1 MAGGGRIKAV
11 MKHTLAPAL
20 TLAILALPLMAED
33 SAMVAAAKRA
43 NRLGKKPVSKIV
55 ITNESVKSAGA
66 NAHVT
71 TTQQQKAIV
80 LPPQEQ
86 VKPSAEEVAA
96 KKVAERQ
103 KAEAQASA
111 AKQQAAEQKTAAV
124 RNAAQNVEEEYPD
137 DLDPAQAEKQL
148 QDAHKP
154 PV

>member
-1 MAGGGRIKAV
+1 

-20 TLAILALPLMAED
+20 ALALLALPLLAED
-33 SAMVAAAKRA
+33 SPMVAAAKRA

-55 ITNESVKSAGA
+55 ITNETVKSAGA

-71 TTQQQKAIV
+71 TTQEQKAIV

-86 VKPSAEEVAA
+86 VKPTAEEVAA
-96 KKVAERQ
+96 KAAAEKR

-111 AKQQAAEQKTAAV
+111 AKQQAAGKKTAAT
-124 RNAAQNVEEEYPD
+124 RDAAQNVEEEYPD

-148 QDAHKP
+148 QDAQKP

>member
-1 MAGGGRIKAV
+1 

-20 TLAILALPLMAED
+20 TLALLALPLLAED

-55 ITNESVKSAGA
+55 ITNETVKSSGA

-80 LPPQEQ
+80 LPVQEQ
-86 VKPSAEEVAA
+86 VKPTAEEAAA

-103 KAEAQASA
+103 KAEAQAAA
-111 AKQQAAEQKTAAV
+111 AKQQAAGKKTAAM
-124 RNAAQNVEEEYPD
+124 RDSAQNVEEEYPD

>member
-1 MAGGGRIKAV
+1 
-11 MKHTLAPAL
+11 MKHTLAPMLAL
-20 TLAILALPLMAED
+20 ALLALPLLAED
-33 SAMVAAAKRA
+33 SPMVAAAKRA

-55 ITNESVKSAGA
+55 ITNETVKSAGA

-71 TTQQQKAIV
+71 TTQDQKAIV

-86 VKPSAEEVAA
+86 VKPTAEEVAA
-96 KKVAERQ
+96 KAAAEKR

-111 AKQQAAEQKTAAV
+111 AKQQAAEKKIAAT
-124 RNAAQNVEEEYPD
+124 RDAAQNVEEEYPD

-148 QDAHKP
+148 QDAQKP